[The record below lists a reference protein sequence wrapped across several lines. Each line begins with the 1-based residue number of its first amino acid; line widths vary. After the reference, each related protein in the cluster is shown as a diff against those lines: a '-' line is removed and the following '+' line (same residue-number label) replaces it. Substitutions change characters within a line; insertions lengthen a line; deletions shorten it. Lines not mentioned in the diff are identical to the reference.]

1 MGSLSNPNVTHT
13 MTTKLQPVD
22 ITRFRK
28 IGHDIAQYHE
38 PYGKHSKLFQYCNRA
53 IRRGYSKFVLVCVED
68 TSGTVAFDVHSEEA
82 ESALDIRQIRS
93 WFYGRHGYW
102 RRLLPKRVKVVPVKV
117 SLNSDRTMAISNSSV
132 DLDCG
137 CRSIR

>member
-1 MGSLSNPNVTHT
+1 MASLPHPNLTNT
-13 MTTKLQPVD
+13 MITKLQPVD

-53 IRRGYSKFVLVCVED
+53 IRRGHSKFVFVCVED
-68 TSGTVAFDVHSEEA
+68 ASGTVAFDVHSEDA

-102 RRLLPKRVKVVPVKV
+102 RRLLPKTVKVVPVKV
-117 SLNSDRTMAISNSSV
+117 SLNSDRTITVGNSSI